1 LRHDGRPSACE
12 WATSRSRGLGL
23 GGGSGSSTS
32 SSGIVKPAG
41 DAKRAFSDL
50 FNRRTRREQE
60 QEEDRILGRTDKPS
74 FVDTNLRLD
83 EWVLQPF
90 REILRE
96 KASGQ
101 QRDPKFSETKW
112 AREAVTARQTTGQAR
127 LEASL
132 VLYEKHLA
140 SLTFLTSV
148 ASGAAGGGAAAA
160 DDGALAGASA
170 LRIYLESLTITGL
183 GPVTLR
189 SECKRRGLKVS
200 GLRSELVERVEEHAI
215 ANAGG
220 FRDLAIGDQVPDGK
234 PVGFAGD
241 LPVPSHVEV

>member
-1 LRHDGRPSACE
+1 MERRDGSGV
-12 WATSRSRGLGL
+12 TSRVRRDV
-23 GGGSGSSTS
+23 
-32 SSGIVKPAG
+32 SGIVKPG
-41 DAKRAFSDL
+41 DAKHAFSNL

-60 QEEDRILGRTDKPS
+60 QEEDRILARTDKPS

-132 VLYEKHLA
+132 VLHEKHLA

-148 ASGAAGGGAAAA
+148 AGEAAGGGAAAE
-160 DDGALAGASA
+160 
-170 LRIYLESLTITGL
+170 R
-183 GPVTLR
+183 R
-189 SECKRRGLKVS
+189 RRGGGGRRRRSLRVS
-200 GLRSELVERVEEHAI
+200 SAH
-215 ANAGG
+215 
-220 FRDLAIGDQVPDGK
+220 
-234 PVGFAGD
+234 
-241 LPVPSHVEV
+241 LP